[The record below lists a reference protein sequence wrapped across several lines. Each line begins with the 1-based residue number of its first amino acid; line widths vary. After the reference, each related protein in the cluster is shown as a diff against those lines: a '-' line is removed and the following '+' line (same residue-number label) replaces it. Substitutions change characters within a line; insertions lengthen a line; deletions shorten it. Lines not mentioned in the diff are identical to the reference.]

1 MIRKLLVLKDFLKAS
16 PDSFAVTFKSFV
28 LYSLC
33 KIKYI
38 KKKIKKNNKPHTN
51 KLLIKEIIL
60 YKLFSKCP
68 PGGALQQ

>member
-1 MIRKLLVLKDFLKAS
+1 MIGKVLALKDFLKAS

-28 LYSLC
+28 LYSFC

-38 KKKIKKNNKPHTN
+38 KKNPNQQTTQQTI
-51 KLLIKEIIL
+51 IKEIIL